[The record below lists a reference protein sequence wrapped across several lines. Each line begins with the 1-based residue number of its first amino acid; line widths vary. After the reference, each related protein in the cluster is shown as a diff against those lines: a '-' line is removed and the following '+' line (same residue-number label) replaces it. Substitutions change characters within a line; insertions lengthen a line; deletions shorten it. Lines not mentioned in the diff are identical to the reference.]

1 MRLEAPCPV
10 HRMARRA
17 IPMSR
22 VATAYTLTLALFMLR
37 WLCSD
42 SLGAEPASIT
52 SAHSSNDP
60 AHRPI
65 YHRHPLHT
73 LRPPPT
79 RFAAIENLKAR
90 WLRTLITLKRHD
102 EAAEL
107 ALAGALAWPRMPSDF
122 GFWIFDLRLGEG
134 RAGVRRRAVRDLRG
148 SSRSNAT
155 TTRPNWRWRAC
166 SPGRE
171 GCKILDFQIIDAAH
185 ARRQG
190 LSRRRRGGDLAAAGH
205 RGHRQKDHRKN
216 PDRRQQCASTEAHRV
231 LSRPAMPVVRDYTV
245 RG

>member
-1 MRLEAPCPV
+1 MFV
-10 HRMARRA
+10 
-17 IPMSR
+17 
-22 VATAYTLTLALFMLR
+22 
-37 WLCSD
+37 
-42 SLGAEPASIT
+42 G
-52 SAHSSNDP
+52 
-60 AHRPI
+60 
-65 YHRHPLHT
+65 
-73 LRPPPT
+73 PT

-90 WLRTLITLKRHD
+90 WLRRLITGKRHD

-107 ALAGALAWPRMPSDF
+107 ALAGVLAWPRMPSDF

-166 SPGRE
+166 SPGREGCKILDFRFAIGGRTRGKPASRGARLRGSNATTRRPNWRWRGSSPGRE